1 MVGSLGIAHTGK
13 QLEERPVC
21 SFFIGG
27 KSKYYTM
34 ACQANYI
41 SIPVPGPD
49 PQHHTVNTA
58 NIDLSWIHFYAKVAE
73 VDGGVQANCLPT

>member
-13 QLEERPVC
+13 QLKERPVC

-49 PQHHTVNTA
+49 P
-58 NIDLSWIHFYAKVAE
+58 
-73 VDGGVQANCLPT
+73 